1 MKTTILS
8 LLLFLGF
15 ESYGQVADV
24 MWVPSQKSLVASQR
38 PYHSPLG
45 VYVGGYYTTNFPSP
59 YIYTTPLSI
68 FNRVGINYVGPKQKW
83 GFMGG
88 VYFENK
94 KELKEYKPDF
104 WLKIY
109 PLRII
114 TGANTGLDL
123 TLGVNYMEG
132 FRYGVGLSLPT
143 SGIY

>member
-8 LLLFLGF
+8 FLLFLGF

-68 FNRVGINYVGPKQKW
+68 FNRAGINYVGPGQKW

-94 KELKEYKPDF
+94 KELKEYKPDI

-123 TLGVNYMEG
+123 TIGVNYMEG
-132 FRYGVGLSLPT
+132 FRYGIGLSLPT

>member
-1 MKTTILS
+1 MKTIILS
-8 LLLFLGF
+8 FLLFLGF
-15 ESYGQVADV
+15 KGYGQVADV

-123 TLGVNYMEG
+123 TVGINYMEG
-132 FRYGVGLSLPT
+132 FRYGIGLSLPT

>member
-8 LLLFLGF
+8 FLLFFGF

-24 MWVPSQKSLVASQR
+24 MWIPSQKSLVASQR
-38 PYHSPLG
+38 PHFSPIG
-45 VYVGGYYTTNFPSP
+45 FYAGGYYTTKFPSP
-59 YIYTTPLSI
+59 YLYTTPLSI

-94 KELKEYKPDF
+94 KDLQEYKPDI
-104 WLKIY
+104 WIKIY

-114 TGANTGLDL
+114 TGANNGLDL
-123 TLGVNYMEG
+123 TIGVNYMEG
-132 FRYGVGLSLPT
+132 FRYGIGLSLPT
-143 SGIY
+143 TGIY

>member
-1 MKTTILS
+1 MKTTIVS
-8 LLLFLGF
+8 FLLFWGF

-94 KELKEYKPDF
+94 KELKQYKPDI
-104 WLKIY
+104 WLKVY

-123 TLGVNYMEG
+123 TIGINYMEG
-132 FRYGVGLSLPT
+132 FRYGIGLSLPT

>member
-1 MKTTILS
+1 MKTTFLLLGLILS
-8 LLLFLGF
+8 T
-15 ESYGQVADV
+15 SIYSQVADV
-24 MWVPSQKSLVASQR
+24 MWIPSQKLLVASQR

-45 VYVGGYYTTNFPSP
+45 VYAGGYYTTKFPSP

-68 FNRVGINYVGPKQKW
+68 FNRVGINYVGPGQKW

-88 VYFENK
+88 VYFENVSGGVQ
-94 KELKEYKPDF
+94 YKPDV

-123 TLGVNYMEG
+123 TLGLNYMEG
-132 FRYGVGLSLPT
+132 FRYGIGLSLPT